1 MRKLLLLMLGVFLIT
16 AQLLAQNRTVT
27 GKVTDENGNPVE
39 NASVVAKGFNQGGVI
54 TGPDGN
60 FSISVPANITT
71 LVISSINF
79 QTTSVTIGN
88 SPISVRMT
96 QTNSSMDEVVVVGYQ
111 QRRKRDEAGAIS
123 TVNAKTIE
131 NRPNLSLDKALQGQA
146 AGVFVQANNGIP
158 GGAVNVR
165 IRGIGSILAGNEPLY
180 VVDGVQ
186 INNRNDAAFTQSN
199 PLAFLNP
206 DDIESIDILKDA
218 ASAAIYGSSASNGVI
233 IITTKKGKVGK
244 PKVQLNAYAGMVT
257 PLKKLETVN
266 SQQLFQL
273 RTEAV
278 GRANNLAANDLAVK
292 RSVLNEFRV
301 TGATT
306 LTDKQADS
314 AAAALPTYDWQDA
327 AFRNSS
333 IQNYELSVSGGVD
346 KTTYRVSASYTTQG
360 AVVTNADYSRGGI
373 KFDLGQVLS
382 RKLTFNTSLALSS
395 SVQKLPFSIDA
406 STIGNPAFGAA
417 GIWPINPIY
426 NPDGTFYGIP
436 IYTPSNL
443 AGTLNQNVIATTALN
458 TGNQKTNQLVGNMSF
473 DYKFT
478 DWLSFRTFFGIDY
491 RNLGARRV
499 TDPRTAD
506 GFSRKGLTQT
516 QIANNTRWNTYETLN
531 FNKAFGRSRIDG
543 LVGYEYINDT
553 RYALS
558 ASGDGFPTYQFTY
571 LNNAANPVTI
581 GESTSESRKNA
592 VFSTVNYSFDQRYVL
607 GLIGRYDGSSRFGAD
622 NRFGFFGGV
631 KVAWNIDREAFMK
644 SSRVFNSLR
653 LRASH
658 GTTGNDQIGDF
669 DALGLF
675 GGGGVYNGAAG
686 IAYTQLANP
695 NLKWEKNRTNN
706 LGLDFALFR
715 SRITGSVEVYDKKT
729 SDLLLNQPL
738 QSSTGF
744 TAVAANVGKM
754 SNRGIEVTIGA
765 DIIRSKKPDGL
776 VWNMNFIWS
785 YNKNKVLELYGGLN
799 FLPISQGGTVP
810 GNFPA
815 AAWVQVGQPF
825 GVLYTQ
831 KYAGVN
837 PATGRAMWYDSLGN
851 LTYQVANKDRQLG
864 GSTLIPLYQGGFR
877 NTISYK
883 HFSFEAFFQYEYGR
897 YENDGQVDFL
907 LENIARINELTAVYD
922 NRWTK
927 PGQLTSF
934 PRQNTVAES
943 KNSGA
948 QGGDRLWFK
957 ADYIRLKSLLITYD
971 ISSDLL
977 KKMRLSSAR
986 FYIQGTNLWTISDW
1000 YSYDIEFSRTTT
1012 GNPVGIIPQSKNF
1025 TVGIQLGF

>member
-1 MRKLLLLMLGVFLIT
+1 MRKLLLLMLGVFLAT

-27 GKVTDENGNPVE
+27 GKVIDDNGNPVE
-39 NASVVAKGFNQGGVI
+39 NASVVPRGNNQQGVI
-54 TGPDGN
+54 TGADGS
-60 FSISVPANITT
+60 FSISVAPGVTT
-71 LVISSINF
+71 LVISSVNF
-79 QTTSVTIGN
+79 QTVNATIGN
-88 SPISVRMT
+88 GPISVRLT
-96 QTNSSMDEVVVVGYQ
+96 QRNSSMDEVVVVGYQ

-180 VVDGVQ
+180 VIDGVQ
-186 INNRNDAAFTQSN
+186 INTRNDGAFTQSN

-233 IITTKKGKVGK
+233 IITTKKGKIGK
-244 PKVQLNAYAGMVT
+244 PKVQVNAYAGVVT
-257 PLKKLETVN
+257 PLKKLSTVT

-278 GRANNLAANDLAVK
+278 GRANNLAATDLAVK

-301 TGATT
+301 AGATA
-306 LTDKQADS
+306 LSDKQADS

-327 AFRNSS
+327 AFRNSNV
-333 IQNYELSVSGGVD
+333 QNYELSVSGGVD
-346 KTTYRVSASYTTQG
+346 KTIYRVSASYTSQG
-360 AVVTNADYSRGGI
+360 AVITNSNFQRGGL

-382 RKLTFNTSLALSS
+382 RKLNFNTSISMSTAN
-395 SVQKLPFSIDA
+395 QQLPFSIDA

-426 NPDGTFYGIP
+426 NPDGTYYGIP

-458 TGNQKTNQLVGNMSF
+458 TGNQRTNQLVGNMSF
-473 DYKFT
+473 DYKLA
-478 DWLSFRTFFGIDY
+478 DWLTFRTFFGIDY
-491 RNLGARRV
+491 RQLNARRV

-506 GFSRKGLTQT
+506 GFARKGLTQT
-516 QIANNTRWNTYETLN
+516 QVANNTHWNNYETIN
-531 FNKAFGRSRIDG
+531 FNKTFGRSHVDG

-553 RYALS
+553 RYFLS

-581 GESTSESRKNA
+581 GESTSEARKNA
-592 VFSTVNYSFDQRYVL
+592 FFSTLNYSYDQRYVL
-607 GLIGRYDGSSRFGAD
+607 GLVGRYDGSSRFGTN

-631 KVAWNIDREAFMK
+631 KVAWNIDREAFLK
-644 SSRVFNSLR
+644 SSRVVNSLR
-653 LRASH
+653 VRASY

-695 NLKWEKNRTNN
+695 ALKWEKNRTTN
-706 LGLDFALFR
+706 LGLDFGLFR
-715 SRITGSVEVYDKKT
+715 SRITGSVEVYDKTT

-738 QSSTGF
+738 QLTTGF
-744 TAVAANVGKM
+744 GSVASNVGKM
-754 SNRGIEVTIGA
+754 SNKGIEVTLGG
-765 DIIRSKKPDGL
+765 DILRSRNPEGL
-776 VWNMNFIWS
+776 TWNVNFIWS
-785 YNKNKVLELYGGLN
+785 YNKNKVEQLYGGLK
-799 FLPISQGGTVP
+799 FLPVTQGVTVP

-815 AAWVQVGQPF
+815 AGWVQVGQPF

-837 PATGRAMWYDSLGN
+837 PATGRAMYYDTFGN
-851 LTYQVANKDRQLG
+851 LAYQVVARDRVLG
-864 GSTLIPLYQGGFR
+864 GSTLIPLYQGGLR
-877 NTISYK
+877 NTFSYK
-883 HFSFEAFFQYEYGR
+883 HFSIEGFFQYEYGR

-922 NRWTK
+922 NRWTH

-934 PRQNTVAES
+934 PRQNTVAEA

-971 ISSDLL
+971 LSSDLI
-977 KKMRLSSAR
+977 KKMHLSSAR
-986 FYIQGTNLWTISDW
+986 FYVQGTNLWTISDW